1 MAIFVLLR
9 ARARS
14 LLGRAETLGQALG
27 QALGYRNWVKSR
39 SGAADLRVVAQAA
52 QGRSFR
58 IIDLQFG
65 SMSALYWA

>member
-14 LLGRAETLGQALG
+14 LLGRAETLGQR
-27 QALGYRNWVKSR
+27 LGYRNWVKSR

-52 QGRSFR
+52 QGRSF
-58 IIDLQFG
+58 
-65 SMSALYWA
+65 